1 MGFHPSRCQV
11 LLMTNGNQ
19 AARGVWRA
27 YLGLV
32 ALILGY
38 IGIYLCRKNFGVAIE
53 GIREEFSASNTTIAL
68 IGSVSTLAYAFGKIA
83 WGPIVDSLGGKKG
96 VLASILLVCLFGALG
111 GVAPTV
117 TTLLVIYS
125 LNRFSGS
132 GAWGGMVKSTASWFP
147 SSMLGWAMGL
157 LSLSFVFGGAIA
169 VLIAGAISEITNSWR
184 WVMGAP
190 ACLTL
195 LALLLCRVLVPD
207 DTSASE
213 ESECEGLKL
222 KEGNKQGLVGQL
234 LAYLKSPEF
243 RHLFRERRFWIVCGL
258 SFVLTM
264 MRETFNTWTY
274 DFLTV
279 EGVGSSKIVR
289 AVTSS
294 AFDFSGGLGILA
306 MGWAYD
312 RLNDFWRRWV
322 LVVLLGLLSVLLF
335 FLNDIAGYSVAAA
348 ALGVG
353 AVGILI
359 YGPYSLLAGVFAI
372 EVGGEARAA
381 TTAGW
386 VDALGYIGAAIAG
399 VAFGAVLDQG
409 GYGLGFKALA
419 FVTMIASFLCL
430 FVGDDGRSKK
440 SKV

>member
-1 MGFHPSRCQV
+1 MAMGD
-11 LLMTNGNQ
+11 G
-19 AARGVWRA
+19 
-27 YLGLV
+27 
-32 ALILGY
+32 
-38 IGIYLCRKNFGVAIE
+38 
-53 GIREEFSASNTTIAL
+53 
-68 IGSVSTLAYAFGKIA
+68 
-83 WGPIVDSLGGKKG
+83 
-96 VLASILLVCLFGALG
+96 
-111 GVAPTV
+111 
-117 TTLLVIYS
+117 
-125 LNRFSGS
+125 GS
-132 GAWGGMVKSTASWFP
+132 G
-147 SSMLGWAMGL
+147 
-157 LSLSFVFGGAIA
+157 LSHLVGPFALSCSRSRRHECV
-169 VLIAGAISEITNSWR
+169 
-184 WVMGAP
+184 
-190 ACLTL
+190 
-195 LALLLCRVLVPD
+195 
-207 DTSASE
+207 E
-213 ESECEGLKL
+213 ESECEGLKR